1 MLLVTA
7 HSGAASGLTLK
18 MLLVTAHGW
27 CDIRTDPEDAAGDRA
42 EWCSIPSGEL
52 LAASSKVK
60 QLLHGETVPFL
71 GTYPREVKTWVYA
84 RFTDECSLQL
94 YSE

>member
-7 HSGAASGLTLK
+7 Q
-18 MLLVTAHGW
+18 GW
-27 CDIRTDPEDAAGDRA
+27 CNIRTDPEDAGDRAERCSIQTDPEDAAGDRA
-42 EWCSIPSGEL
+42 EWCSSPSGEL

-84 RFTDECSLQL
+84 RLTDERSLQL